1 MLERKPTSTIQ
12 ATLRKDYEDR
22 EFVRLMREI
31 IKENREKNT
40 FYDKL
45 CDSAEFNADDLSNID
60 NLNIIPSIPTNY
72 YKESNH
78 KFKKLLKIP
87 EAELEH
93 WNVSSATQGDPSIVG
108 VDKNDMDFLFEMARK
123 CYLDFLPRDWD
134 RASVYCFS
142 PSAKFLDRISLRYTD
157 IRPIRAYSGNY
168 YRVSKKMTK
177 DMEYLF
183 GFSILRAIKA
193 IITSFSIKG
202 GFKIKRSDFIDAIN
216 ENLEK
221 PKKLQDYI
229 AIGGS
234 NHLIKKFMHHMKE
247 NNIKYNLGNEFDV
260 VVGGGGWDGHKGQMT
275 YDPID
280 KSKFVSD
287 VAELFGTKKK
297 RVIDVYGFTET
308 SIIFGSHWSEK
319 HQDFIFHTPPYARI
333 IVRDID
339 TSEPLK
345 EEGSRGFLE
354 VLTPFGSSASV
365 KHAISV
371 DDHVELIS
379 KNKCPECGY
388 EGDTFRILG
397 RLEER
402 EGFGCSSLISWV

>member
-1 MLERKPTSTIQ
+1 MLERKEISAIQ
-12 ATLRKDYEDR
+12 ETLRKDYENN
-22 EFVRLMREI
+22 EFIRLMREI
-31 IKENREKNT
+31 VRENREENEL
-40 FYDKL
+40 YDEI
-45 CDSAEFNADDLSNID
+45 CESADFDLDDVNSVQDLE
-60 NLNIIPSIPTNY
+60 LIPVIPTTY
-72 YKESNH
+72 YKESNN

-87 EAELEH
+87 ESKLEH

-108 VDKNDMDFLFEMARK
+108 VDKNDMNFLFEMARK
-123 CYLDFLPRDWD
+123 CYLDFLPRDWE

-142 PSAKFLDRISLRYTD
+142 PSAKFLDRISLRYTK

-168 YRVSKKMTK
+168 YRVSEKMVK
-177 DMEYLF
+177 HMEYLF

-202 GFKIKRSDFIDAIN
+202 GFKIKRSEFIKIIN

-221 PKKLQDYI
+221 PEEEQDYI

-234 NHLIKKFMHHMKE
+234 NHLINQFMQYMRE
-247 NNIKYNLGNEFDV
+247 NDLEYNLGDDFDV
-260 VVGGGGWDGHKGQMT
+260 VVGGGGWDGIKGQLK
-275 YDPID
+275 YEPID

-287 VAELFGTKKK
+287 VAELFGTKRK
-297 RVIDVYGFTET
+297 RVIDVYGFTECP
-308 SIIFGSHWSEK
+308 IVFGSHWSEK

-333 IVRDID
+333 IVRDVD
-339 TSEPLK
+339 TTEPLR

-354 VLTPFGSSASV
+354 VLTPFGSNASI
-365 KHAISV
+365 KHAIGV

-379 KNKCPECGY
+379 KNSCPECGY

-397 RLEER
+397 RLEQR
-402 EGFGCSSLISWV
+402 EGMGCSSIISWV